1 MPVKFCRHTVAR
13 YVKSSTPAI
22 SSSDTAQQN
31 TREDTVEP
39 RLYSR
44 LLLRLLALPIA
55 ALAVLAII
63 LGYGLERIQE
73 SASAVD
79 RADVVIL
86 HANRLIKL
94 MVDEETGLRGFL
106 LSRDPVFLKPLHEAD
121 QQIEPEFNT
130 LFSMV
135 HRPDQVARLQR
146 LQTTH
151 QQWEQKANQ
160 EIHSAPADTS
170 TMVQRML
177 QRKQEMDDVRAQ
189 MDEFLTIVSGGRAE
203 NFVANTEANRYAR
216 IGLILLLALAAA
228 VLSLETRRVFHRLT
242 SAYNR
247 QIQESELRRGES
259 FAREQWLNIIIRS
272 IGDAVIACDTDG
284 NVEFMNTVAERLTG
298 WAEAEAKGKS
308 LHKIFPIFNEETRT
322 AVENPVDKVRRLGTV
337 VGLANHTFLIARDG
351 TEISIDNSGAPIRD
365 ASGRMIGIVLV
376 FRDITD
382 RRISEGALMRAE
394 KLAAAGRLAA
404 SVAHEVNN
412 PLEGLTNIVF
422 IALRS
427 NDINEIHYLLAQAE
441 SELGRIA
448 HITRQSLG
456 FYRETTTPA
465 HFKPATIVR
474 EVTEFYTSRAMG
486 LGVSFIVKAKTE
498 REVLGSAGELR
509 QILSN
514 LLANSLDACVRGST
528 IRVETSP
535 ALDPRDLSRRGVR
548 ITIAD
553 TGFGIPAEHLESIF
567 EPFFT
572 TKKDTGTGLGLW
584 VSREL
589 VEKHGGT
596 LRVRS
601 RTCDLLTGTVFSIFL
616 PSEGKFGAMESFS
629 NNHHAATTSDGFL

>member
-1 MPVKFCRHTVAR
+1 
-13 YVKSSTPAI
+13 
-22 SSSDTAQQN
+22 
-31 TREDTVEP
+31 VEP

-55 ALAVLAII
+55 ALTVLALI
-63 LGYGLERIQE
+63 LGYGLERIQQ

-106 LSRDPVFLKPLHEAD
+106 LSRDPAFLRPLHQAD

-130 LFSMV
+130 MFTLV
-135 HRPDQVARLQR
+135 QRPDQVARLHR
-146 LQTTH
+146 LQAAH
-151 QQWEQKANQ
+151 QQWEQKAYQ
-160 EIHSAPADTS
+160 ETHSVPLDAS
-170 TMVQRML
+170 TMQQHML
-177 QRKQEMDDVRAQ
+177 QRKQDMDNLRAQ
-189 MDEFLTIVSGGRAE
+189 MDEFLNIVTGRRAE
-203 NFVANTEANRYAR
+203 HAAADIEVNQYAR
-216 IGLILLLALAAA
+216 IGLVLLVVLAAA
-228 VLSLETRRVFHRLT
+228 VLTLETRRVFHKLT
-242 SAYNR
+242 SAHNR
-247 QIQESELRRGES
+247 QIQEIELRSAES
-259 FAREQWLNIIIRS
+259 FVREQWLNTTIRS

-284 NVEFMNTVAERLTG
+284 TVDFMNLVAEQLTG
-298 WAEAEAKGKS
+298 WKEAQAKGKS
-308 LHKIFPIFNEETRT
+308 LHEIFPIFNEETRT

-337 VGLANHTFLIARDG
+337 VGLANHTFLVARDG
-351 TEISIDNSGAPIRD
+351 TEVCIDDSGAPIRD
-365 ASGRMIGIVLV
+365 SSGKMIGVVLV
-376 FRDITD
+376 FRDITE
-382 RRISEGALMRAE
+382 RRMSEGALMRAE

-404 SVAHEVNN
+404 TVAHEVNN
-412 PLEGLTNIVF
+412 PLEGLTNLVY

-427 NDINEIHYLLAQAE
+427 KDLGEIHHLLAQAE

-456 FYRETTTPA
+456 FYRETSTPA

-474 EVTEFYTSRAMG
+474 EVADFYSSRSRN
-486 LGVSFIVKAKTE
+486 LGVSLIVNTETE

-514 LLANSLDACVRGST
+514 LLANSLDACASGST
-528 IRVETSP
+528 IRIEASSAP
-535 ALDPRDLSRRGVR
+535 DPRDLSRPGVR
-548 ITIAD
+548 ISIAD
-553 TGFGIPAEHLESIF
+553 TGFGIPAKHLESIF

-589 VEKHGGT
+589 VEKHGGS

-601 RTCDLLTGTVFSIFL
+601 RTSDPFCGTVFSIFL
-616 PSEGKFGAMESFS
+616 PNQGRL
-629 NNHHAATTSDGFL
+629 HAIDSLSTNDHARPDGFL

>member
-1 MPVKFCRHTVAR
+1 
-13 YVKSSTPAI
+13 
-22 SSSDTAQQN
+22 
-31 TREDTVEP
+31 VEP

-55 ALAVLAII
+55 ALTVLALI

-135 HRPDQVARLQR
+135 HRPDLVARLQR
-146 LQTTH
+146 LQATH
-151 QQWEQKANQ
+151 QRWEQKANQ
-160 EIHSAPADTS
+160 EIHSAPVDTS

-203 NFVANTEANRYAR
+203 NFVANTEANQHAR
-216 IGLILLLALAAA
+216 IGLILLVALAAA
-228 VLSLETRRVFHRLT
+228 VLSIETRRVFHRLT

-351 TEISIDNSGAPIRD
+351 TEISIDNSGASIRD

-474 EVTEFYTSRAMG
+474 EVTEFYTSRAVS

-528 IRVETSP
+528 IRVEASP

-601 RTCDLLTGTVFSIFL
+601 RTCDPLSGTVFSIFL
-616 PSEGKFGAMESFS
+616 PSEGKFGAMESFD
-629 NNHHAATTSDGFL
+629 NNHHAATTSHGFL